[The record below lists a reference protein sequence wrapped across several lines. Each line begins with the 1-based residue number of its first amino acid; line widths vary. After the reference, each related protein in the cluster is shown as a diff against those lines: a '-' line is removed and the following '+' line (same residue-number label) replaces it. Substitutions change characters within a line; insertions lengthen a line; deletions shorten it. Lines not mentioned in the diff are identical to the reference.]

1 MKDLEVSISTQPLPP
16 VFERQG
22 RRCYLDPV
30 RKKLIYI
37 TPEETVRQQV
47 LSFLMKRLKV
57 PVKMIREEEPL
68 VHYGIESR
76 GRADLLID
84 KYDPEKNELHPLC
97 VIECKAR
104 HIMLDENVHRQM
116 IGYCDALG
124 CDYGMVTNGE
134 ETFCYH
140 FNQETNEYDSIENLP
155 DYFNLIKGEYVK
167 IPDEAPLPRLR
178 HDEIEKNWDAYLG
191 ADMGEGTPKAL
202 LVPLTNLWE
211 CLLYSEHLFPPK
223 QYSLFRVI
231 SDMGVRMLSYGNAGG
246 GLFQGAYRS
255 FMIEYKGNA
264 EIVSLGFSPYSRHD
278 SPKKAKTAICV
289 AIDNEK
295 ETHHA
300 LQLVADDNIQIVGN
314 RIDFYHHGR
323 IAVGNK
329 GSGKVEELR
338 AFIAGTAPAMIDGKR
353 FYLGSLVDD
362 HLWNLDEP
370 DVMKVI
376 ENFISYGLIRDEFR
390 AYVKGRI

>member
-1 MKDLEVSISTQPLPP
+1 M
-16 VFERQG
+16 
-22 RRCYLDPV
+22 
-30 RKKLIYI
+30 
-37 TPEETVRQQV
+37 
-47 LSFLMKRLKV
+47 
-57 PVKMIREEEPL
+57 
-68 VHYGIESR
+68 
-76 GRADLLID
+76 
-84 KYDPEKNELHPLC
+84 
-97 VIECKAR
+97 
-104 HIMLDENVHRQM
+104 
-116 IGYCDALG
+116 
-124 CDYGMVTNGE
+124 
-134 ETFCYH
+134 
-140 FNQETNEYDSIENLP
+140 
-155 DYFNLIKGEYVK
+155 IKGEYVK

-191 ADMGEGTPKAL
+191 A
-202 LVPLTNLWE
+202 
-211 CLLYSEHLFPPK
+211 
-223 QYSLFRVI
+223 
-231 SDMGVRMLSYGNAGG
+231 DMGVRMLSYGNAGG

-264 EIVSLGFSPYSRHD
+264 EIVSMGLSPYSRHD

-329 GSGKVEELR
+329 GSGKVEGLR

-390 AYVKGRI
+390 ADVKGRI

>member
-1 MKDLEVSISTQPLPP
+1 
-16 VFERQG
+16 
-22 RRCYLDPV
+22 
-30 RKKLIYI
+30 
-37 TPEETVRQQV
+37 
-47 LSFLMKRLKV
+47 
-57 PVKMIREEEPL
+57 MIR
-68 VHYGIESR
+68 IICNR
-76 GRADLLID
+76 
-84 KYDPEKNELHPLC
+84 
-97 VIECKAR
+97 
-104 HIMLDENVHRQM
+104 
-116 IGYCDALG
+116 
-124 CDYGMVTNGE
+124 TNIKVE
-134 ETFCYH
+134 F
-140 FNQETNEYDSIENLP
+140 DSIENLP

-167 IPDEAPLPRLR
+167 IPADAPLPRLR

-264 EIVSLGFSPYSRHD
+264 EIVSMGLSPYSRHD

-329 GSGKVEELR
+329 GSGKVEGLR

-362 HLWNLDEP
+362 HLWNLAEP

>member
-104 HIMLDENVHRQM
+104 HIM
-116 IGYCDALG
+116 
-124 CDYGMVTNGE
+124 
-134 ETFCYH
+134 
-140 FNQETNEYDSIENLP
+140 
-155 DYFNLIKGEYVK
+155 
-167 IPDEAPLPRLR
+167 
-178 HDEIEKNWDAYLG
+178 
-191 ADMGEGTPKAL
+191 
-202 LVPLTNLWE
+202 
-211 CLLYSEHLFPPK
+211 
-223 QYSLFRVI
+223 
-231 SDMGVRMLSYGNAGG
+231 
-246 GLFQGAYRS
+246 
-255 FMIEYKGNA
+255 IEYKGNA
-264 EIVSLGFSPYSRHD
+264 EIVSMGLSPYSRHD

-329 GSGKVEELR
+329 GSGKVEGLR

>member
-1 MKDLEVSISTQPLPP
+1 MEVSISTQPLPP

-47 LSFLMKRLKV
+47 LSFLMERLKV

-116 IGYCDALG
+116 IRYCDALG

-134 ETFCYH
+134 EMLCYH

-191 ADMGEGTPKAL
+191 ADMG
-202 LVPLTNLWE
+202 
-211 CLLYSEHLFPPK
+211 
-223 QYSLFRVI
+223 
-231 SDMGVRMLSYGNAGG
+231 VRMLSYGNAGG

-264 EIVSLGFSPYSRHD
+264 EIVSMGLSPYSRHD

-300 LQLVADDNIQIVGN
+300 LQLAADDNIQIVGN

-329 GSGKVEELR
+329 GSGKVEGLR

-353 FYLGSLVDD
+353 FYLGSLVDN